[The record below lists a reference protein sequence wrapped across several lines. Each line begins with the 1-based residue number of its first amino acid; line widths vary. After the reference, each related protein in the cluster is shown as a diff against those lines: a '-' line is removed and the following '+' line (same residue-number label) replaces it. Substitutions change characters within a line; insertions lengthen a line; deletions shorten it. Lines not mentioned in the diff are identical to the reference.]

1 DRRDDRGRRHVRTPG
16 ERDPER
22 DCPVR
27 PTIVRGVGSRLIGAV
42 LGVLALGA
50 LAGAAAARPAENAGT
65 LADTYVSAGAPR
77 SSFAHSRTLQVGVH
91 PTRGAYMPFPLG
103 VARDEIASSAPR
115 IYAQGRP
122 GGGKVVV
129 REAAGGWSESVAYTR
144 APKPGRVLGSATVA
158 RSGGWTT
165 VKLATLPG
173 DSGPVGVALTSS
185 RSLTFASRE
194 SD

>member
-50 LAGAAAARPAENAGT
+50 LAAAAAARPAENAGT

-77 SSFAHSRTLQVGVH
+77 SSFAHSRALQVGVH
-91 PTRGAYMPFPLG
+91 PTRVAYMRFQLG
-103 VARDEIASSAPR
+103 
-115 IYAQGRP
+115 GP
-122 GGGKVVV
+122 GGAIDGGGLRVFEQ
-129 REAAGGWSESVAYTR
+129 RSAGGGGGECR
-144 APKPGRVLGSATVA
+144 GG
-158 RSGGWTT
+158 SGGE
-165 VKLATLPG
+165 G
-173 DSGPVGVALTSS
+173 
-185 RSLTFASRE
+185 
-194 SD
+194 